1 MPRRRKKT
9 ARRVCWPYPQEQLR
23 EAKRLADEQAQA
35 FSAELNKTTA
45 EQCAAL
51 EQAAKSHADA
61 AASMIVERIWD
72 SEWQS

>member
-1 MPRRRKKT
+1 M
-9 ARRVCWPYPQEQLR
+9 
-23 EAKRLADEQAQA
+23 ADEQAQA